1 MRLLYV
7 TTKISGAGGMQR
19 VLAVKSDFLIVN
31 KGYEIHILITNAEDD
46 ESVLYDFNPQIVFHN
61 INPHRSAL
69 HYFWSYKKLLNE
81 CVEAINPDIIIMMDN
96 GLKSFLLPFILK
108 KKYPLIY
115 ELHVSKYILKSEG
128 IMAVKDKFIFPF
140 MAFAASRFYAFVVLT
155 HNGSSEWK
163 LNNLHVI
170 PNPLWFT
177 TDQVNNTESKI
188 AVAVG
193 RHVYEKGY
201 DRMFT
206 VWKQVLASYPDWQL
220 HIYGDA
226 HKETDLYGLAKQEG
240 ILDNVKFFGAE
251 KDIIKVYQNAS
262 VYLMT
267 SRYEGFGMVLLE
279 AMACGLPCVAFDCP
293 VGPSGIIKDNYNG
306 FLIEDGDIQNFTEA
320 LKKLIDDKDMHIEM
334 GYNAKVSSAGFALP
348 LVMKQWDTLFESVVK

>member
-1 MRLLYV
+1 MRLLYI

-31 KGYEIHILITNAEDD
+31 KGYEIHILTTNAEDD
-46 ESVLYDFNPQIVFHN
+46 ESVLYDFNPGIGFHN
-61 INPHRSAL
+61 ITPRRSAL
-69 HYFWSYKKLLNE
+69 HYFWSYKRLLNG
-81 CVEAINPDIIIMMDN
+81 CVEAVNPDIIIMMDN

-108 KKYPLIY
+108 KEYPLIY
-115 ELHVSKYILKSEG
+115 ELHVSKYILKTEG

-140 MAFAASRFYAFVVLT
+140 MAFAASRFDAFVVLT
-155 HNGSSEWK
+155 QKGSSEWRLK
-163 LNNLHVI
+163 NLHVI

-177 TDQVNNTESKI
+177 INKTSTSESKI
-188 AVAVG
+188 AIAVG

-201 DRMFT
+201 DRMFA
-206 VWKQVLASYPDWQL
+206 VWKQIIVLHPNWQL
-220 HIYGDA
+220 HIYGDTD
-226 HKETDLYGLAKQEG
+226 KETDLYGLAKQEG
-240 ILDNVKFFGAE
+240 IVDNVKFFGAE

-262 VYLMT
+262 IYLMT

-279 AMACGLPCVAFDCP
+279 AMACGLPCIAFDCP

-306 FLIEDGDIQNFTEA
+306 FLIEDGDIQNFTET
-320 LKKLIDDKDMHIEM
+320 LKKLIENKDMRIEM

-348 LVMKQWDTLFESVVK
+348 LVMKQWDTLFESVLK